1 MAVRGNNLD
10 TVRRHNLSTV
20 VGLVHRSGGL
30 SRSRLTTLTRL
41 NRSTVAALVAELVEL
56 GLAVEEL
63 PEGNRTVGR
72 PSPLVRPH
80 RDAVAIAVNPEV
92 DAVTVGVVGLDAVV
106 RSQVRRE
113 VDAPPSPE
121 EAVRITAGLVSE
133 MLSELPASAVI
144 LGLGV
149 AVPGLVRS
157 VDGVVRLA
165 PHLGWENVPFAAMLA
180 EATHLP
186 CWGGNDASLGAVAER
201 NFGAGDGVSDLIYLN
216 GGASGIGGG
225 MIVGGELLGGI
236 GGFAGEFGH
245 TRVAG
250 AAVPGATLEDE
261 VNRARL
267 LEALNIPGVDSEQ
280 LERAI
285 FTALDDDAV
294 AEIDRQVDMLST
306 ALRNTINILNPAL
319 VVLGGFLGALY
330 EARTEQMTRLVGLQT
345 LGPAF
350 DDVAIARA
358 ALGDEILL
366 IGAAELVFDNVLDDP
381 AQLTN
386 VAAQH
391 PVE

>member
-10 TVRRHNLSTV
+10 TVRRHNLSTIV
-20 VGLVHRSGGL
+20 RLVHRSGGL
-30 SRSRLTTLTRL
+30 SRSRLTALTGL
-41 NRSTVAALVAELVEL
+41 NRSTVAALVAELVDL

-63 PEGNRTVGR
+63 PEGVKRVGR
-72 PSPLVRPH
+72 PSPLVRPN
-80 RDAVAIAVNPEV
+80 RDAVAFAVNPEV
-92 DAVTVGVVGLDAVV
+92 DSITVGVVGLDAVV
-106 RSQVRRE
+106 RSHVRRE
-113 VDAPPSPE
+113 VESTPTPE
-121 EAVRITAGLVSE
+121 EAVHMTASLVAE
-133 MLSELPASAVI
+133 LQRELPERTVV
-144 LGLGV
+144 LGLGA

-157 VDGVVRLA
+157 SDGTVRLA
-165 PHLGWENVPFAAMLA
+165 PHLGWTDVPLA
-180 EATHLP
+180 RLLADATGLP
-186 CWGGNDASLGAVAER
+186 SWVGNDASLGAVAER
-201 NFGAGDGVSDLIYLN
+201 TFGAGDGVTDLVYLN

-250 AAVPGATLEDE
+250 ATVPGATLEDE

-267 LEALNIPGVDSEQ
+267 LEALGDPGLDPSD

-285 FTALDDDAV
+285 LSAVDEDAV
-294 AEIDRQVDMLST
+294 TEIDRQVDMLST

-319 VVLGGFLGALY
+319 VVLGGFLGLLY
-330 EARTEQMTRLVGLQT
+330 EARTDAMTRLVGLQT

-350 DDVAIARA
+350 EDVAIARA

-366 IGAAELVFDNVLDDP
+366 IGAAELVFDIVLTDP
-381 AQLTN
+381 ARTG
-386 VAAQH
+386 AALSQH

>member
-30 SRSRLTTLTRL
+30 SRSRLTALTGL

-63 PEGNRTVGR
+63 PEGTRTVGR

-80 RDAVAIAVNPEV
+80 KDAVAFAVNPEV
-92 DAVTVGVVGLDAVV
+92 DAITVGVVGLDAVV
-106 RSQVRRE
+106 RSHVRRE
-113 VDAPPSPE
+113 VDAAPTPE

-133 MLSELPASAVI
+133 LRSELPDRAVI
-144 LGLGV
+144 LGLGA

-157 VDGVVRLA
+157 SDGCVRLA
-165 PHLGWENVPFAAMLA
+165 PHLGWEDVPFSAMLA
-180 EATHLP
+180 EATLLP
-186 CWGGNDASLGAVAER
+186 CWVGNDASLGAVAER
-201 NFGAGDGVSDLIYLN
+201 NFGAGDGVSDLVYLN

-225 MIVGGELLGGI
+225 MIVGGELLGGV

-267 LEALNIPGVDSEQ
+267 LDVLNVPAVDSDQ
-280 LERAI
+280 LEQAVLS
-285 FTALDDDAV
+285 ALDDDAV

-330 EARTEQMTRLVGLQT
+330 DARTDEMTRLVGLQT

-350 DDVAIARA
+350 EDVAIARA

-366 IGAAELVFDNVLDDP
+366 IGAAELVFGSVLDDP
-381 AQLTN
+381 ARIVN
-386 VAAQH
+386 AVPQH

>member
-1 MAVRGNNLD
+1 MRGNNLD

-30 SRSRLTTLTRL
+30 SRSRLTALTGL
-41 NRSTVAALVAELVEL
+41 NRSTVAALVAELVDL
-56 GLAVEEL
+56 GLACEEL

-80 RDAVAIAVNPEV
+80 RDAVAFAVNPEV
-92 DAVTVGVVGLDAVV
+92 DAITVGVVGLDAVV

-113 VDAPPSPE
+113 VDTPPTAE
-121 EAVRITAGLVSE
+121 EAARITAGLVFE
-133 MLSELPASAVI
+133 MRSELPESAVI

-157 VDGVVRLA
+157 ADGVVRLA
-165 PHLGWENVPFAAMLA
+165 PHLGWENVAFAAMLA
-180 EATHLP
+180 DATNLP
-186 CWGGNDASLGAVAER
+186 CWVGNDASLGAVAER
-201 NFGAGDGVSDLIYLN
+201 IFGAGDGVSDLVYLN

-250 AAVPGATLEDE
+250 AAVPAATLEDE

-267 LEALNIPGVDSEQ
+267 GDALNISGADSEQ
-280 LERAI
+280 LEQAI
-285 FTALDDDAV
+285 LTALDDDAV

-306 ALRNTINILNPAL
+306 ALRNIINILNPAL
-319 VVLGGFLGALY
+319 VVLGGFLGSLY
-330 EARTEQMTRLVGLQT
+330 EARTDQMTRLVGLQT

-350 DDVAIARA
+350 DDVAITRA
-358 ALGDEILL
+358 ALGDQILL
-366 IGAAELVFDNVLDDP
+366 IGAAELVFDTVLDDP
-381 AQLTN
+381 AKLANGT
-386 VAAQH
+386 AQH